1 MTVYIQG
8 QVLDVVSKPYSID
21 DERGTRSGVSHQLM
35 LYTDG
40 DLCRVSLADELAADN
55 WRKRVGELVKLRCK
69 LFSSG
74 KLRLVLDGAA
84 KTS

>member
-1 MTVYIQG
+1 MTVYMQG
-8 QVLDVVSKPYSID
+8 QVLDVVSKPYTID
-21 DERGTRSGVSHQLM
+21 DERGSRSGVSHQLM

-40 DLCRVSLADELAADN
+40 DLCKISLSDELAAQN
-55 WRKRVGELVKLRCK
+55 WRKRVGEVVTLRCK

-84 KTS
+84 KPC

>member
-40 DLCRVSLADELAADN
+40 DLSKISLADDLAADN
-55 WRKRVGELVKLRCK
+55 WRKRIGELVTLRCK

-74 KLRLVLDGAA
+74 KLRFVLDGAA